1 MDPAIPHDQVRMVI
15 AALRLL
21 QNDILYRKLDP
32 ELAEEVIARPTG
44 PTTLV
49 DAHSEIDDLCQ
60 ALGGD
65 DEL

>member
-1 MDPAIPHDQVRMVI
+1 MDPTIPHDQVRMVI

-21 QNDILYRKLDP
+21 QNDILYRKLK
-32 ELAEEVIARPTG
+32 LAEEVMGRPTG
-44 PTTLV
+44 PITLV

-60 ALGGD
+60 ALGDD